1 MPPTRWD
8 AMLFARAAGMALLAL
23 AVALLVTAATDE
35 GGVSWL
41 GRAGRTLPLA
51 PLCSALGAWVA
62 IAPTLVRGEVLALQ
76 TLGRSP
82 AQIGAAPVA
91 GAALVAVLISVSI
104 AAVRAIDLTGF
115 FPVVT
120 HPSAWHWEDGV
131 FVDDGRG
138 LAVLGDGALRV
149 IEVVR
154 QARGTPT
161 IPPLGRASAAMALA
175 FSGLAF
181 PLRVAHA
188 VLGRRARDR
197 SPDTRSRKWAFA
209 ASVAAAVGSVLLF
222 RAAAARL
229 VPALA
234 RVRYPLLCSWRARSG
249 STSRPSSEQVRCWG
263 RGPNTRDSSL
273 VLRLGRGLA
282 VDRVLQAAAQSLR
295 ALDPLALERRSQPL
309 VTLPHAP
316 DRTVCHVGA
325 RNLPFLAAQSSPAVS
340 RGRG

>member
-8 AMLFARAAGMALLAL
+8 VMLFVRAAGMALLAL

-62 IAPTLVRGEVLALQ
+62 IAPTLVRGEVVALQ

-91 GAALVAVLISVSI
+91 GAALVAVLVALAI
-104 AAVRAIDLTGF
+104 AAGRAIDLTGF
-115 FPVVT
+115 FPMVT
-120 HPSAWHWEDGV
+120 HPSAWQWRDGV

-138 LAVLGDGALRV
+138 LEVLSDGALRAA
-149 IEVVR
+149 EVVR

-161 IPPLGRASAAMALA
+161 IPSLGRASAAVAMAC
-175 FSGLAF
+175 SGVAF
-181 PLRVAHA
+181 PLLVAHA

-197 SPDTRSRKWAFA
+197 SPDTRTRKWAFA

-222 RAAAARL
+222 QAAAARL

-234 RVRYPLLCSWRARSG
+234 GCLP
-249 STSRPSSEQVRCWG
+249 P
-263 RGPNTRDSSL
+263 L
-273 VLRLGRGLA
+273 VLLA
-282 VDRVLQAAAQSLR
+282 YAIRKYR
-295 ALDPLALERRSQPL
+295 E
-309 VTLPHAP
+309 TE
-316 DRTVCHVGA
+316 
-325 RNLPFLAAQSSPAVS
+325 
-340 RGRG
+340 